1 MDNEPEVIRRQM
13 EETRASLADKIE
25 TLEDKVVGTLEVAN
39 SAVKETVENVTGT
52 VQETVVSVKE
62 GVSDTVQSMKDVF
75 NLRFQ
80 VDRHPCLMMG
90 AAVAAGYVCGS
101 LLKRTGGHA
110 TRLNGWQ
117 LPSDPAWPDE
127 RQPAAIVDERHPLP
141 AASSPNGATNSSAGL
156 FAPELSKLKG
166 MVVGYFMSLVRDA
179 VSETLPGAMR
189 PQFRETLDSMTQKLG
204 GEPVPGPVLEC
215 ADRRATSGQVRKG
228 LGSGP
233 YTESLR

>member
-39 SAVKETVENVTGT
+39 SAVKETVENVTET
-52 VQETVVSVKE
+52 VQETVASVKE
-62 GVSDTVQSMKDVF
+62 GVSDTVQSVKDVF
-75 NLRFQ
+75 NLRLQ

-101 LLKRTGGHA
+101 ILKRAGGHA
-110 TRLNGWQ
+110 TRLNGRH
-117 LPSDPAWPDE
+117 PTSGPTWPDE
-127 RQPAAIVDERHPLP
+127 RRPAALVDERHPLP
-141 AASSPNGATNSSAGL
+141 AASSANGAAYGSACL

-166 MVVGYFMSLVRDA
+166 MVVGYFMSVVRDA
-179 VSETLPGAMR
+179 VSETLPSAMR
-189 PQFRETLDSMTQKLG
+189 PQFRETLDSMTHKLG

-215 ADRRATSGQVRKG
+215 ADRRPTTGQVRNG

-233 YTESLR
+233 FTESLR